1 MSDLAPSP
9 PAGPS
14 TAESAGAPPPP
25 PPAERTGSDLL
36 GRVSQLGVPLTML
49 ACIVFFSIQDER
61 FSSVA
66 NLRTTLATGAPLL
79 IIALGLTVVLV
90 MGDFDLS
97 ISGMLSASGALIV
110 VLLVN
115 HGWAWGWAVLFT
127 LALAGLF
134 GSINGVLVAYV
145 GTPSF
150 ITTLATGVVLAGV
163 EYALTGGRFITGAG
177 FMSDAY
183 RDLGVGEPDPWTGFA
198 SPVWIAAALAL
209 VLWLVLAKTEVG
221 RYMYAIGGNPE
232 AARLSGIR
240 VRRLRLT
247 GFVMVALCATVG
259 AVITTARTAS
269 SIPNTGAT
277 LLLPAFA
284 AAFLGAAMSRRN
296 QFNVGGTVFG
306 VLFLQVVQTGLT
318 FMGYEQDV
326 QNIAQGVILV
336 GAMLISRLGA
346 TRR

>member
-1 MSDLAPSP
+1 MTDVVPAP
-9 PAGPS
+9 AVV
-14 TAESAGAPPPP
+14 APTRKLDPV
-25 PPAERTGSDLL
+25 AII
-36 GRVSQLGVPLTML
+36 SQFGVPITLL
-49 ACIVFFSIQDER
+49 LCVIFFSTQDDR
-61 FSSVA
+61 FLTAA

-97 ISGMLSASGALIV
+97 VAGMLSAAGALIV

-115 HGWAWGWAVLFT
+115 HSWSWPWAVL
-127 LALAGLF
+127 LALVLAGLF
-134 GSINGVLVAYV
+134 GAVNGALVAYV

-150 ITTLATGVVLAGV
+150 ITTLATGVVLAGI
-163 EYALTGGRFITGAG
+163 EYALTSGRFVTGTG
-177 FMSDAY
+177 FMSDGY
-183 RDLGVGEPDPWTGFA
+183 RSLGVGVPESWTGFA

-209 VLWLVLAKTEVG
+209 LLWLVLAKTELG

-240 VRRLRLT
+240 VRRLRLA

-269 SIPNTGAT
+269 SIPNTGAS

-284 AAFLGAAMSRRN
+284 AAFLGAAVSRRN
-296 QFNVGGTVFG
+296 QFNVGGTVVG

-336 GAMLISRLGA
+336 GAMLVSRLGA
-346 TRR
+346 ARR